1 MPMINVKMFSGRT
14 AEQKAALVEE
24 LTSAIVRTCGAER
37 DDVWIIIDDVTREN
51 WSLAGKLYS
60 ES

>member
-51 WSLAGKLYS
+51 WSLGGKMYS

>member
-37 DDVWIIIDDVTREN
+37 EDVWIIIDDVTREN
-51 WSLAGKLYS
+51 WSLGGKLYS